1 MMPPIERKQARHMQ
15 QRQVIGLKPQYEDIQ
30 QRSCKDRLGNYS
42 EDSNLSQTD
51 VGYCR
56 DVEWTLRHEKRFGS
70 VS

>member
-1 MMPPIERKQARHMQ
+1 MQ
-15 QRQVIGLKPQYEDIQ
+15 KFEVIIIGLQCENIQ

-42 EDSNLSQTD
+42 EDSNLSETD
-51 VGYCR
+51 VAYYR